1 MNGDLAV
8 ALFLNLL
15 LGHLLGDFVLQP
27 GRLVIAKR
35 DGAPGLLLHT
45 AIVAACTLAVVSG
58 TLARD
63 WPAAL
68 LVTGL
73 HLVVERF
80 TILTYLKTP
89 TRGLFTL
96 LLDQTMHAL
105 SIALVVWLVGA
116 WHLDGQ
122 AVTFGLTISTRTLAS
137 VVGVLTVS
145 LFGSILA
152 FETVNSIGASEDFKG
167 RVLQMDGAR
176 IAGFVERG
184 AALVA
189 ALTLHPALVVV
200 PFVPR
205 IAFAIATRDDERKRL
220 LAEAAAGLAL
230 CVAALVAVELVADVT
245 TGAVDLS
252 VITLAPGAEAASA
265 LSRLL
270 S

>member
-1 MNGDLAV
+1 MGTDTDAPVLFMHNVDETSALVNGDLDL

-35 DGAPGLLLHT
+35 DGTPGLLLHT

-58 TLARD
+58 TLAQQ

-68 LVTGL
+68 LAAGL
-73 HLVVERF
+73 HLVIERL

-96 LLDQTMHAL
+96 LLDQTMHGL
-105 SIALVVWLVGA
+105 SIALVVWLTGA
-116 WHLDGQ
+116 WRLDAQ
-122 AVTFGLTISTRTLAS
+122 AVTFGLTISTQTLAG
-137 VVGVLTVS
+137 VVAVLGVS

-152 FETVNSIGASEDFKG
+152 FETVNSIAGGENAKG
-167 RVLQMDGAR
+167 RVLRMDAAR
-176 IAGFVERG
+176 VAGFVERG
-184 AALVA
+184 AALIA
-189 ALTLHPALVVV
+189 ALTLHPALVFV

-205 IAFAIATRDDERKRL
+205 IAYAIARSDEERKRL
-220 LAEAAAGLAL
+220 LAEAAAGVAL
-230 CVAALVAVELVADVT
+230 CIVAFVAV
-245 TGAVDLS
+245 
-252 VITLAPGAEAASA
+252 A

-270 S
+270 T